1 MNNETKQYFRTE
13 VNNLDNQCNL
23 ISEIIEDQYIDFL
36 EDNPN
41 FELIYQAINT
51 LQFAIT
57 NYQLSNKYI

>member
-23 ISEIIEDQYIDFL
+23 ISEIIEDEYL

>member
-23 ISEIIEDQYIDFL
+23 ISEIIENEYL